1 MHSDHWNQIG
11 KMLNKIKSM
20 ASFEKNKRKEKGRA
34 KL

>member
-11 KMLNKIKSM
+11 KMLNKSNRV